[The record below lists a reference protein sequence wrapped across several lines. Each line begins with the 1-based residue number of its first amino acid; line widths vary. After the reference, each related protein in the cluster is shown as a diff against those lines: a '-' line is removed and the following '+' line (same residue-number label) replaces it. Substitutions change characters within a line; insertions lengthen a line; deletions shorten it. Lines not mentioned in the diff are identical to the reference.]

1 MSVSLRN
8 GRRPVGNR
16 GLTAILVQFIRFCV
30 VGGLNTFVDVL
41 VFNLLV
47 WGLPTQ
53 DSGLLV
59 VYNSLAYLV
68 GAVNSF
74 CWNKLWTFKQRSSTT
89 NDQLARFAFVTSLGI
104 ICNDAF
110 LWLATTIL
118 SSLSLNSFLWINV
131 AKVSAIAGSVMVSY
145 VGMRFSVFTKNEDG
159 EMSLP
164 PANPRHFTTPRSLSV
179 ILPAYNE
186 EALIANTISI
196 VMSTLSAWMRDFEV
210 IVIND
215 GSKDR
220 TGEIVARLPA
230 YDRRIR
236 LF

>member
-59 VYNSLAYLV
+59 VYNSLAFLI

-74 CWNKLWTFKQRSSTT
+74 CWNKLWTFKQRSSAT
-89 NDQLARFAFVTSLGI
+89 NDQLTRFALVTSLGI

-118 SSLSLNSFLWINV
+118 NSLSLNGFLWVNV
-131 AKVSAIAGSVMVSY
+131 AKVSAIVGSVGVSY
-145 VGMRFSVFTKNEDG
+145 VGMRFSVFTKNEQD
-159 EMSLP
+159 ETLLP
-164 PANPRHFTTPRSLSV
+164 PSNRPL
-179 ILPAYNE
+179 L
-186 EALIANTISI
+186 
-196 VMSTLSAWMRDFEV
+196 MTL
-210 IVIND
+210 
-215 GSKDR
+215 
-220 TGEIVARLPA
+220 
-230 YDRRIR
+230 
-236 LF
+236 